1 MKLDRN
7 MKRAILFGILILLAA
22 MLGQPFAHGYMHPA
36 DPLILLAAIFL
47 PSPHALIACGAASMA
62 ADLFKGYY
70 MMAPITLLIKLLM
83 VWAAKKL
90 YAAKIGQKH
99 PEMLASFAALIPIP
113 CYYLAEMIF
122 QLIQK
127 SGWESFALAAE
138 TLPKN
143 FIQGAASLL
152 LFILIHDLCQS
163 FRGGLALARKKQQEK
178 EKEENT

>member
-7 MKRAILFGILILLAA
+7 MKRAILFFVLILLAA

-36 DPLILLAAIFL
+36 DPLVLLAAIFL
-47 PSPHALIACGAASMA
+47 PAPHALIACGAASMA
-62 ADLFKGYY
+62 ADLFKGY
-70 MMAPITLLIKLLM
+70 MILAPITLLIKLLM

-90 YAAKIGQKH
+90 YGAKLAKNH

-113 CYYLAEMIF
+113 CYYLAELIF

-127 SGWESFALAAE
+127 SGMDAFTLAAE

-143 FIQGAASLL
+143 LIQGFASLL
-152 LFILIHDLCQS
+152 LFILIHDLCKS
-163 FRGGLALARKKQQEK
+163 FHGGLALARKKQ
-178 EKEENT
+178 KEEQEND